1 MGKKKVEPDVVS
13 DDVSESESSD
23 GESEVE
29 SVKVSK
35 EFEENI
41 IKYVRID
48 DIIRKKQ
55 AEISEL
61 KKQKKT
67 HEDFMVEYLKKI
79 NQTEIGITNG
89 KLKLDEQE
97 RKESLKNDTIK
108 VALLDKI
115 KDPIEIDK
123 IMEMIEEARPIV
135 KKTSIKRLMDREKKQ
150 KK

>member
-1 MGKKKVEPDVVS
+1 MGKKKVEPKVVS
-13 DDVSESESSD
+13 DDDSDSESSD

-97 RKESLKNDTIK
+97 RKETLKNDTIK
-108 VALLDKI
+108 LALLDKI
-115 KDPIEIDK
+115 KDPIEIEK

-135 KKTSIKRLMDREKKQ
+135 KKTSIKRLMNREKKQ